1 MKAQFVAGIVTPKS
15 NYVLMPDGS
24 FGHPRRYKSAW
35 QFADKAVASA
45 ELAKHLPAFA
55 KSERKRTHEPFVN
68 NGEFFATHSEFELT
82 VDQINARQAKK
93 VGT

>member
-1 MKAQFVAGIVTPKS
+1 MMAQFVAGIVTPKS

-24 FGHPRRYKSAW
+24 FGHPRQYKNAW
-35 QFADKAVASA
+35 QFSDKATASA

-55 KSERKRTHEPFVN
+55 KSEARRMRRPFIN

-82 VDQINARQAKK
+82 VDQINARQLKK
-93 VGT
+93 ADT